1 MLKSKSDLRVI
12 KTRKSIMQAFI
23 KLSDEKDFKNIT
35 VKDITEEA
43 LINRATFYYHFSDI
57 YDLLDKV
64 LAEELLINL
73 NYANYEQRQL
83 DEATISNIF
92 KTIAEF
98 QLSLNRRCHR
108 SYPETIGNIIQ
119 EHVER
124 VLYKLLLE
132 VNFEDDDT
140 RHLAATMLSASIY
153 RASEKWCQSYSDI
166 PAETYINRVIPFIL
180 SGLISRDKE

>member
-1 MLKSKSDLRVI
+1 MVESKSDLRVI

-23 KLSDEKDFKNIT
+23 KLSDIKDFKHIT
-35 VKDITEEA
+35 VKDITQEA

-57 YDLLDKV
+57 YDLLDKA

-73 NYANYEQRQL
+73 NYENYKHEKL
-83 DEATISNIF
+83 TEETIANIF

-108 SYPETIGNIIQ
+108 SYPETIGSIIQ
-119 EHVER
+119 EHIER

-132 VNFEDDDT
+132 ITFEDDDI
-140 RHLAATMLSASIY
+140 RQLAASMLSASIY
-153 RASEKWCQSYSDI
+153 RASEKWCHGYSEV
-166 PAETYINRVIPFIL
+166 PAETYIKSVTPYII
-180 SGLISRDKE
+180 SGLVSRE